1 MSLDSGTL
9 VSGGQEV
16 QRDWISGASGYGC
29 IYADPPWQFSLRS
42 EKGMGRSPDGIVARP
57 FGERSNYAE
66 RHYKTMPLE
75 EIMALPIGA
84 LAAKDA
90 VLFLWA
96 VDPMLPQAIMVGERW
111 GFTYKTVGFVW
122 AKQRRTTSKRGRDQ
136 DDQWHKEFPMGT
148 GYWTRANPE
157 LCLLFTRGAP
167 KRLSAAIRK
176 LVVAPRREHSRKP
189 DEVRDSIQR
198 LVAGPYLELFA
209 RTAAAGWDA
218 WGNQVDRFSATQH
231 PVAAQL
237 ALPPVTVSEAAHG

>member
-1 MSLDSGTL
+1 MTLDSGTL
-9 VSGGQEV
+9 ISGGQEV
-16 QRDWISGASGYGC
+16 QRDWISGSSGYAC

-42 EKGMGRSPDGIVARP
+42 EKGKGRSPDGFVANP
-57 FGERSNYAE
+57 FGDRSNYAE
-66 RHYKTMPLE
+66 RHYKTMPLP
-75 EIMALPIGA
+75 EIMAMPVGA

-96 VDPMLPQAIMVGERW
+96 VDPMLPQAIAVGERW

-136 DDQWHKEFPMGT
+136 DDPWHKEFPMGT

-157 LCLLFTRGAP
+157 MCLLFTRGAP

-189 DEVRDSIQR
+189 EEVRASIER

-209 RTAAAGWDA
+209 RTTAPGWDA
-218 WGNQVDRFSATQH
+218 WGDQVERFNGK
-231 PVAAQL
+231 
-237 ALPPVTVSEAAHG
+237 SELNSGDKRLFPIQVQETAHV